1 MSNCPSCSKNID
13 SFSLSLSAFPLY
25 FKCPCCN
32 VRLKLKSS
40 KLFWAVYC
48 LYIAV
53 AIALIAYIPIIREY
67 NLSVIL
73 AVSGGLIVYYKL
85 SPYMLRKDNLAIYE
99 Q

>member
-1 MSNCPSCSKNID
+1 MSSCPSCSSNIN
-13 SFSLSLSAFPLY
+13 SFSLSLSALPLY

-32 VRLKLKSS
+32 VRLKLKDSR
-40 KLFWAVYC
+40 LFWAVYC

-53 AIALIAYIPIIREY
+53 VITLIAYIPFLLEY

-73 AVSGGLIVYYKL
+73 AVSGGVIIYYKL
-85 SPYMLRKDNLAIYE
+85 SPYMLRKENLDIYE